1 MAPSRPWPRTCG
13 AASRRCWALGEM
25 SPRLLKT
32 SGCWRSRRCN
42 SPKWRWESNYA
53 SLSRALIWGMMAATF
68 GFLMLPFLFLAVMF
82 ALALVL
88 PLWAA
93 ALATTGLLAI
103 LAIGAGFI
111 AYRQFRQ
118 VRLIPKRT
126 VESVKE
132 DVKWARSQWN
142 SN

>member
-1 MAPSRPWPRTCG
+1 
-13 AASRRCWALGEM
+13 
-25 SPRLLKT
+25 
-32 SGCWRSRRCN
+32 
-42 SPKWRWESNYA
+42 
-53 SLSRALIWGMMAATF
+53 MMAATF

-142 SN
+142 SNGK